1 MPLETLPCVFVVDVR
16 NNVADTVASQKE
28 AQIQRINQEMQV
40 LVAKQHVRMRADD
53 LCQSEHLFSQALS
66 NATGRGSLPP
76 PPSS

>member
-53 LCQSEHLFSQALS
+53 LCQS
-66 NATGRGSLPP
+66 
-76 PPSS
+76 